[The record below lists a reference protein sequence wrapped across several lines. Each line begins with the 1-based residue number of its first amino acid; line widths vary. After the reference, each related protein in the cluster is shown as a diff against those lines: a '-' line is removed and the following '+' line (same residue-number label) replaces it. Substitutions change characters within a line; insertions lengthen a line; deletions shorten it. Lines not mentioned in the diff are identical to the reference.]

1 MKIIDNNG
9 RLFGKI
15 SIIDVFVILVVAVL
29 AVALYLKTNTMTH
42 TSTAVP
48 NDVIEYQ
55 VLVQSTYPYVAEAIQ
70 VGDKVFDEDNPNVGC
85 VGEITAVESL
95 PGTEQVSFADGT
107 VEMAPTEDTVN
118 LLVSIRGEGVVN
130 EKSYLL
136 NRVYSLGVNSARN
149 FQTPYVRFTGT
160 VASIG

>member
-15 SIIDVFVILVVAVL
+15 SIIDVFVILVVAIL

-42 TSTAVP
+42 TSTAIP
-48 NDVIEYQ
+48 NEAIEYR
-55 VLVQSTYPYVAEAIQ
+55 VRVQSTYPYVADAIR
-70 VGDKVFDEDNPNVGC
+70 VGDKVYDEDNPGVGC
-85 VGEITAVESL
+85 LGEITAVEVL
-95 PGTEQVSFADGT
+95 PGSEQITFMDGT

-118 LLVSIRGEGVVN
+118 LLVSIRGEGVIN
-130 EKSYLL
+130 DKSYLL

-149 FQTPYVRFTGT
+149 FYTTYVRFTGT
-160 VASIG
+160 VVSVG